1 MTRSIPHIALFIAA
15 GLFLSGCYTQVK
27 TVHSDRGVHPA
38 PADRQAPVDQRAG
51 QIVSEEDYVLGY
63 EDGWDDAEEFY
74 FKDYEAKQWYLD
86 HGINL
91 AHNPNVRR
99 AYYSSVHHHH
109 HYFGSYYYPPYFHR
123 YYSPARWHFS
133 LGFHYGWYRPFHSFG
148 WAYYSPY
155 RFYDP
160 FYSYYGYYG
169 GGYWGYG
176 GWYTRPIVVYSTRTV
191 RRDYGP
197 RSTGLATR
205 GNVVRNRGVA
215 TTGSRSAIRSNAR
228 SSQVGSRGTVNRT
241 TTRSAIRSNASSRT
255 DSRGTVN
262 RSSSTNRSTGTVNR
276 TRSNNN
282 SSGSVNRTRSSSNNR
297 SSGTVNRNNSNNRSS
312 GSSANRNRSN
322 NDNRQ
327 AAVQNENQRT
337 RTVISTR
344 NSDPVRVDEGRTIN
358 RSNLEVNRVVNR
370 TAVQNRIRSAEV
382 DTRLSSPAQRR
393 EALNNRNS
401 RSSSIL
407 GSIGRAVLNSNG
419 INTSTN
425 FRSSNRSSSS
435 RSTVNRSSNSRSSS
449 GTVNRS
455 SSNRSSSGSSVRSSN
470 NRSSSSGTSSR
481 SRSSSSNNR
490 GN

>member
-1 MTRSIPHIALFIAA
+1 MTRSIPHITLLIAA

-27 TVHSDRGVHPA
+27 TVHSDRGVHPSA
-38 PADRQAPVDQRAG
+38 PDRQAPVEQRSG

-91 AHNPNVRR
+91 AHNPHARR
-99 AYYSSVHHHH
+99 AAYSSVHHHH

-123 YYSPARWHFS
+123 YYSPSRWHFS
-133 LGFHYGWYRPFHSFG
+133 MAFHYGWYRPYHSFG

-176 GWYTRPIVVYSTRTV
+176 GWYSRPIVVYSTRTV

-205 GNVVRNRGVA
+205 GNVIRNRGVA
-215 TTGSRSAIRSNAR
+215 TTASRSAIRTNAR
-228 SSQVGSRGTVNRT
+228 SSQVNNRSAVNRT

-255 DSRGTVN
+255 NSRGTVN

-327 AAVQNENQRT
+327 AAVQNDQRT
-337 RTVISTR
+337 RTVTSAR
-344 NSDPVRVDEGRTIN
+344 SSDTVRVDEERTIN
-358 RSNLEVNRVVNR
+358 RSNLEVNRPVNR
-370 TAVQNRIRSAEV
+370 TAVQNRVRSANA
-382 DTRLSSPAQRR
+382 DTRLSSPSQRM
-393 EALNNRNS
+393 EVLNERSS
-401 RSSSIL
+401 RSSSIF
-407 GSIGRAVLNSNG
+407 GTIGRAVLNSNG

-425 FRSSNRSSSS
+425 FRSATRNSSTRSA
-435 RSTVNRSSNSRSSS
+435 VNRRTNTRSSS

-455 SSNRSSSGSSVRSSN
+455 SNNRSSSGTSVRSSN
-470 NRSSSSGTSSR
+470 NRSNSSGNSSR
-481 SRSSSSNNR
+481 NRSSSSNNR